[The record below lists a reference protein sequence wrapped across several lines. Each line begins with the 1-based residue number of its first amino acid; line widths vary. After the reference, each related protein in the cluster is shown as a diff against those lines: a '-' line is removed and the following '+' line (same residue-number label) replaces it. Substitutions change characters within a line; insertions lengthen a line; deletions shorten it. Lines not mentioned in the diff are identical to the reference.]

1 MLEAGSGRG
10 KPNAFTWKTSSSY
23 QPSANTKQF
32 SVNRPVWKLWTVVK
46 EGHLTSTNGH
56 VHQVFY
62 LSMQYEVVIK
72 IYAASL
78 ETQVEAHQKKR
89 VWQSQN

>member
-1 MLEAGSGRG
+1 MVEAGSGGG

-46 EGHLTSTNGH
+46 EDHLTGTNGH
-56 VHQVFY
+56 VHQVFFCPCN
-62 LSMQYEVVIK
+62 MK
-72 IYAASL
+72 
-78 ETQVEAHQKKR
+78 
-89 VWQSQN
+89 